1 MMTKDRDY
9 EDILRRALAA
19 AAESIE
25 PTGDGLQRIRHRLDS
40 RRSARSLLSR
50 CAEWLELHGT
60 RLLVRFEPA
69 IEWGRAGLR
78 RALPV
83 LASFLA
89 GLFSPR
95 GRAGGHRGSGTP
107 SPPGRL
113 GPAGAWL
120 KPVFAVAAA
129 VAIVVAGVVVLNHE
143 TQTVINPLNSSN
155 PSGSG
160 TSVGS
165 GGKTANSKRWKLPLG
180 VVLPTQQA
188 GGQAPQPEDEGRA
201 ARGGLHPDPD
211 PGALVHHDGTDR
223 ERHGHPDADG
233 DRQRDGH
240 ARDTAADRHH
250 RADAHPDGQR
260 RHRRHRHRDRRRPGR
275 PRRRRSAR
283 RRGVRGDP
291 EGLLYTLITSRP
303 GHP

>member
-40 RRSARSLLSR
+40 RRSARSVLAR
-50 CAEWLELHGT
+50 CTEWLELHGT

-83 LASFLA
+83 LASFLG

-95 GRAGGHRGSGTP
+95 GRAGGARGSGTP

-143 TQTVINPLNSSN
+143 TQTVISPLNSSN
-155 PSGSG
+155 PSGSR

-180 VVLPTQQA
+180 VVPPTQQV
-188 GGQAPQPEDEGRA
+188 GGQAPNPK
-201 ARGGLHPDPD
+201 L
-211 PGALVHHDGTDR
+211 
-223 ERHGHPDADG
+223 
-233 DRQRDGH
+233 
-240 ARDTAADRHH
+240 
-250 RADAHPDGQR
+250 
-260 RHRRHRHRDRRRPGR
+260 
-275 PRRRRSAR
+275 
-283 RRGVRGDP
+283 
-291 EGLLYTLITSRP
+291 
-303 GHP
+303 

>member
-69 IEWGRAGLR
+69 IEWGRARLR
-78 RALPV
+78 RARPV

-95 GRAGGHRGSGTP
+95 GRAGGRRGSGTP

-120 KPVFAVAAA
+120 KPVAAVAAS

-188 GGQAPQPEDEGRA
+188 GGQARNPKMKAALPAVACTPTPAPAPSSTTTAPTGSATATPTPTATGSATSTPTTPQPTDTATATPTPTVSA
-201 ARGGLHPDPD
+201 ATGGTATATAAA
-211 PGALVHHDGTDR
+211 ALVV
-223 ERHGHPDADG
+223 PD
-233 DRQRDGH
+233 
-240 ARDTAADRHH
+240 
-250 RADAHPDGQR
+250 DAGAPAVVECGAT
-260 RHRRHRHRDRRRPGR
+260 PKV
-275 PRRRRSAR
+275 S
-283 RRGVRGDP
+283 
-291 EGLLYTLITSRP
+291 YTP
-303 GHP
+303 